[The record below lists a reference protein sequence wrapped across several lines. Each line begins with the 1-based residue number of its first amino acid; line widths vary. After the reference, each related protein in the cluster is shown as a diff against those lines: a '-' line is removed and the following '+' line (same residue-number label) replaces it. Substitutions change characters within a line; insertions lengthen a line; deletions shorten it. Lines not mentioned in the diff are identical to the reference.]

1 MVIGIRRRCG
11 LGVGRNRDKTSDGS
25 HCLCVVLLGVTG
37 RRFGAHFVL
46 LGANIGVDANI
57 VVCEL
62 SHLSIVDTDNLGLL
76 RGTEAEARDEVHNP
90 EDDSCHDK
98 GVAHTSA

>member
-1 MVIGIRRRCG
+1 M
-11 LGVGRNRDKTSDGS
+11 GVARNRDKASDGH
-25 HCLCVVLLGVTG
+25 HCSCVVLLGVAG

-46 LGANIGVDANI
+46 LGANIGVNANI

-62 SHLSIVDTDNLGLL
+62 SHLSIVDTDNLSLL
-76 RGTEAEARDEVHNP
+76 RSTEAEARDKVHNP
-90 EDDSCHDK
+90 EDDGGHDK